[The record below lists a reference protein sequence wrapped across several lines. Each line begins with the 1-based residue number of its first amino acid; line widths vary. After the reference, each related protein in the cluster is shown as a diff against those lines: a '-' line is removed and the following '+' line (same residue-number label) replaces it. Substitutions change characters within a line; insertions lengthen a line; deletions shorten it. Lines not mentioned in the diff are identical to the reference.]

1 MVAEQQ
7 AHWTSVA
14 KMRAPQEIRGFFD
27 KAYNLIRSSKLD
39 RVEQAR
45 ICHEYAIFAD
55 GHYQSLS
62 KSPELERLRA
72 TRDRT
77 LAVLENIESASKAS
91 KSKSASARTDQSR
104 HQDVLEDDKALKDL
118 ENELTTYARTAM
130 KMFAISLTASDEF
143 DDSIT
148 RLCSL
153 WLEHDSSEEVNRS
166 FSGPLQAIPSHKFIF
181 LGPQLAAR
189 LYKPKQPVQFNTSLN
204 SLMLRMARDHP
215 FHILY
220 QIITVAH
227 GADKPSASSSSSKA
241 RRASDIPMEE
251 GRMPAALEILDRLR
265 GDNDRPLARDAANQ
279 MSRFTASA
287 VPWCHYQEKE
297 KKSQR
302 GEQPQIP
309 SGTPLL
315 GFTNVKIPPPSVI
328 PPVDLTKRYDQV
340 ATIQRYRTHYRILG
354 GIHRPKRMTCIDS
367 SGREHYELVRIPSS
381 YPKLLI
387 MRLSL

>member
-1 MVAEQQ
+1 
-7 AHWTSVA
+7 
-14 KMRAPQEIRGFFD
+14 MRAPQDIRGFFD
-27 KAYNLIRSSKLD
+27 NAYNLIRPSKLG

-45 ICHEYAIFAD
+45 ICHEYALFAD

-62 KSPELERLRA
+62 RSPELERLRA

-77 LAVLENIESASKAS
+77 LAVLENIESVSKSS

-118 ENELTTYARTAM
+118 ENELTTYAKTAM
-130 KMFAISLTASDEF
+130 KMFAMSLTYSDEF

-153 WLEHDSSEEVNRS
+153 WLEHDNSEEVNRS
-166 FSGPLQAIPSHKFIF
+166 FSGPLQTIPSHKFIF

-189 LYKPKQPVQFNTSLN
+189 LYRPKQPVQFHSSLN
-204 SLMLRMARDHP
+204 SLMLRIARDHP

-227 GADKPSASSSSSKA
+227 GADKPSSSSSSK
-241 RRASDIPMEE
+241 RRVSDVPMEE
-251 GRMPAALEILDRLR
+251 GRMPAALEILERLQ
-265 GDNDRPLARDAANQ
+265 GDKDRPLARDAANQ
-279 MSRFTASA
+279 MSRFTAAA

-302 GEQPQIP
+302 GEQSQAPQ
-309 SGTPLL
+309 GTHLL
-315 GFTNVKIPPPSVI
+315 GLTNIKIPPPSVI
-328 PPVDLTKRYDQV
+328 PPVDLSKRYASV

-367 SGREHYELVRIPSS
+367 SGREHYELVRPS
-381 YPKLLI
+381 LI
-387 MRLSL
+387 SVSQPTADCVV